1 MMLIE
6 DYINT
11 LKDQHKQIDSQI
23 NDLSY
28 QQHNYEF
35 EIRRLKKIKLKLK
48 DQIEQLERSLTPDI
62 PA

>member
-1 MMLIE
+1 MLIE

-11 LKDQHKQIDSQI
+11 LKDQHKHIDSQI
-23 NDLSY
+23 NILSQ
-28 QQHNYEF
+28 QQHNHEF

-48 DQIEQLERSLTPDI
+48 DHIEQLERSLTPDI

>member
-1 MMLIE
+1 MLIE